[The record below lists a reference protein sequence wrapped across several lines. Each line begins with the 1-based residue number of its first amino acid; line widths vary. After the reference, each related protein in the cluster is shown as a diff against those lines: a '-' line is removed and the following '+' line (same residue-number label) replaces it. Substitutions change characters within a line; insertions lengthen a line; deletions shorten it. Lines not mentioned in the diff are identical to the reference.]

1 MLGVFDAQA
10 FPEYYLLLALFL
22 IPWPIYKKRR
32 TFSNNYTLVK
42 SMNEIINCV
51 AYANGRRSGEVQLSK
66 VHEVLEDPGQFVW
79 IGLHE
84 PSEDV
89 LQRVQEEFHLHD
101 LAIEDAH
108 HAHQRAKIEIY
119 GDSLFI
125 VLRTAQ
131 TNEQYQIEFGET
143 HFFVG
148 KNFIVSVRHGS
159 SVAYTEVRSR
169 CEAMPELLSK
179 GHGFVLYAIMDF
191 IVDRYFPVVHD
202 MEKRL
207 ETIEDKIFK
216 ERPSRQTTEQI
227 YQLKR
232 ELLEVKR
239 AVSPL
244 IDICSRLMRFDIKAI
259 SVDTQPYFRDIYD
272 HVVRINEIVENTR
285 ELLNTALEA
294 NFSLI
299 SIAQNDT
306 SKKFAGWAAIFAV
319 PTMVAGFWGM
329 NFRFIPETDWQYGFY
344 MVIAGT
350 IAICTLLFVLFR
362 RSGWL

>member
-1 MLGVFDAQA
+1 M
-10 FPEYYLLLALFL
+10 
-22 IPWPIYKKRR
+22 K
-32 TFSNNYTLVK
+32 
-42 SMNEIINCV
+42 EIINCA
-51 AYANGRRSGEVQLSK
+51 AYQNGRRIADVELNR
-66 VHEVLEDPGQFVW
+66 VHEVLQDINQFVW

-84 PSEDV
+84 PSEEV
-89 LQRVQEEFHLHD
+89 LQRVQEEFNLHD

-108 HAHQRAKIEIY
+108 RAHQRPKIELY
-119 GDSLFI
+119 GDNVFI
-125 VLRTAQ
+125 VLRTAHKNQ
-131 TNEQYQIEFGET
+131 QQYIEFGET

-169 CEAMPELLSK
+169 CEDMPELLSK
-179 GHGFVLYAIMDF
+179 GQGFVLYAIMDF
-191 IVDRYFPVVHD
+191 IVDRYFPVVDD
-202 MEKRL
+202 MENNL
-207 ETIEDKIFK
+207 DAIEDKIFK
-216 ERPSRQTTEQI
+216 EKPSRQTTEQI

-244 IDICSRLMRFDIKAI
+244 VDICNRLMRFDIKSI
-259 SVDTQPYFRDIYD
+259 SAETHPYFRDIYD
-272 HVVRINEIVENTR
+272 HVVRINEMVDNTR

-299 SIAQNDT
+299 SISQNDT
-306 SKKFAGWAAIFAV
+306 SKRFAGWAAIIAV

-329 NFRFIPETDWQYGFY
+329 NFRFIPETESEYGFY
-344 MVIAGT
+344 SIILGT
-350 IAICTLLFVLFR
+350 IAICVLLYVLFR

>member
-1 MLGVFDAQA
+1 V
-10 FPEYYLLLALFL
+10 
-22 IPWPIYKKRR
+22 
-32 TFSNNYTLVK
+32 
-42 SMNEIINCV
+42 
-51 AYANGRRSGEVQLSK
+51 
-66 VHEVLEDPGQFVW
+66 
-79 IGLHE
+79 
-84 PSEDV
+84 
-89 LQRVQEEFHLHD
+89 
-101 LAIEDAH
+101 
-108 HAHQRAKIEIY
+108 
-119 GDSLFI
+119 

-131 TNEQYQIEFGET
+131 MNQQHHIEFGET

-179 GHGFVLYAIMDF
+179 GPGFVLYAIMDF
-191 IVDRYFPVVHD
+191 IVDRYFPVVHGL
-202 MEKRL
+202 EQEL

-216 ERPSRQTTEQI
+216 EKPNRKTTEQI

-244 IDICSRLMRFDIKAI
+244 IDISNRLMRFDIKSIAT
-259 SVDTQPYFRDIYD
+259 DTQPYFRDIYD
-272 HVVRINEIVENTR
+272 HAVRINEMVDNMG
-285 ELLNTALEA
+285 ELLNTALDA

-299 SIAQNDT
+299 SISQNDT
-306 SKKFAGWAAIFAV
+306 SKKFAGWAAMFAV

-329 NFRFIPETDWQYGFY
+329 NFRVMPETEWEYGFY
-344 MVIAGT
+344 AVILGT
-350 IAICTLLFVLFR
+350 AAVCTLLYILFR